1 MQDIIERIMMYGEIA
16 RDPNMDGYT
25 QFNAKQKLY
34 KILWEVEKQ
43 ITRAPNFLDEDK
55 WILSRKDK

>member
-1 MQDIIERIMMYGEIA
+1 MQDLIERIMIYGEIA
-16 RDPNMDGYT
+16 RDSNMDGYT

-55 WILSRKDK
+55 WILTEKDK